1 LEALLHSDVIQRSTR
16 QRQVILEEVKRSRI
30 HPTADEIYERVRS
43 RLPRV
48 SLGTVYR
55 NLDVLAANGDI
66 VKLDPG
72 RTQMRFDGNLE
83 AHYHMTCIHCGRI
96 EDLPLTASDNPIDI
110 LEKMTSHLTKYGVFG
125 HKLEFVGVCAA
136 CAAKGFSFPGVDSLE
151 SGMHAENENDASG
164 QKRERRG

>member
-1 LEALLHSDVIQRSTR
+1 
-16 QRQVILEEVKRSRI
+16 LEEVKRSKT
-30 HPTADEIYERVRS
+30 HPTADEIYERVRG

-55 NLDVLAANGDI
+55 NLDVLVANGDI

-96 EDLPLTASDNPIDI
+96 QDLPLAGSDNPIEI
-110 LEKMTSHLTKYGVFG
+110 LQKMTSLLTKYGVFG
-125 HKLEFVGVCAA
+125 HKLEFVGVCSE
-136 CAAKGFSFPGVDSLE
+136 CAAKGHSFPEMDGVEAGILAE
-151 SGMHAENENDASG
+151 KENHASA
-164 QKRERRG
+164 Q